1 MPDAVHAAVWRR
13 WLGEM
18 TPQLQLFVDRVIVPA
33 LLERFLREQ
42 ASVATAGATPTAEL
56 PKSSATV

>member
-1 MPDAVHAAVWRR
+1 
-13 WLGEM
+13 M